1 MPLAVWQRLQ
11 RDLAEATARHMI
23 MSGELG
29 HLLKGFE
36 RERIPVI
43 PLKGPVLAEA
53 LYRHPALRPCS
64 DLDLLIRRESIRPVD
79 DLLRRL
85 GYRRLADE
93 HSFEFDV
100 TYDHAT
106 LYEAPSGI
114 HVDLHWALLSEPR
127 YSWDEREALTVWD
140 RAVRIRVAGEDALG
154 LCPEDLVLYLAVHL
168 AVHHSLAGLLWY
180 YDLFLLIDRSTSTLD
195 WQALNAR
202 ASGWRVRAAVY
213 FALRESERLF
223 GARAPA
229 TLMAGLEPRGPRA
242 AAMAWLLRHRSPSQR
257 RAAEHLIG
265 LLLVDR
271 DRDLLGA
278 LRSVFFPPY
287 DWLQARYDGA
297 AASRL
302 AHYLAHYRRL
312 GQVMTQAVAGL
323 RPPRR

>member
-1 MPLAVWQRLQ
+1 MPLAVWQRLE

-29 HLLKGFE
+29 HLLKEFD

-43 PLKGPVLAEA
+43 PLKGPVLAET

-64 DLDLLIRRESIRPVD
+64 DLDLLIRRESIGRVD
-79 DLLRRL
+79 ELLRRL

-93 HSFEFDV
+93 HSFEFDLA
-100 TYDHAT
+100 YDHAT

-114 HVDLHWALLSEPR
+114 HVDLHCL
-127 YSWDEREALTVWD
+127 
-140 RAVRIRVAGEDALG
+140 
-154 LCPEDLVLYLAVHL
+154 LYLAVHL

-195 WQALNAR
+195 WPALSAR

-213 FALRESERLF
+213 FVLREVERLF
-223 GARAPA
+223 GAGAPA
-229 TLMAGLEPRGPRA
+229 ALMAGLEPRGPRA

-287 DWLQARYDGA
+287 GWLQTRYEGA
-297 AASRL
+297 GASRL
-302 AHYLAHYRRL
+302 AHYVAHYRRL
-312 GQVMTQAVAGL
+312 GQVMAQAASGL
-323 RPPRR
+323 RKPRP